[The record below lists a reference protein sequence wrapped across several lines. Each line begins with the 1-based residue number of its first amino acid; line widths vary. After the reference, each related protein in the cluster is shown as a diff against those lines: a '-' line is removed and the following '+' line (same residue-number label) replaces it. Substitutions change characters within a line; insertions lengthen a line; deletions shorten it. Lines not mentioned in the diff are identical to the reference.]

1 MRLYLKNAS
10 TYISHLGRLG
20 SVCRAIPKPRF
31 RGSRTMR
38 TAGII
43 ACLFAG
49 DWFASKVMYGQTS
62 GMLTSAAAPSASRPV
77 IDPNTLV
84 LAALR
89 QSITGPPI
97 ACKVHQQSIAFDQQ
111 VVLSGEYKSA
121 GAGTGQFRYTAR
133 ISSGE
138 TTVDTIQVSDG
149 RLMHTQ
155 MGELSPTKIVNVEKV
170 REAMTSKIRRIDDHP
185 EVYLHL
191 AIGGQPEIL
200 RSLYQKYHW
209 YRSVEGKVGGV
220 DVWQL
225 LGKLRTEPPKLSGTA
240 KIDKD
245 TMALPATTENLPSN
259 VRLTLG
265 RTSNMQYFPYLIEYF
280 RIKKDKDGRAIGLE
294 AVSKIEYSEP
304 TLNPKIADT
313 DFVYRCDFTV
323 DKPEWETDL
332 YLPAP

>member
-1 MRLYLKNAS
+1 MRLYLKIAS
-10 TYISHLGRLG
+10 THISHSRSPR
-20 SVCRAIPKPRF
+20 SVRCEVTKTR
-31 RGSRTMR
+31 SRIAKTIR
-38 TAGII
+38 TTAII
-43 ACLFAG
+43 ACLLVA
-49 DWFASKVMYGQTS
+49 DWFASKVIYGQTS

-84 LAALR
+84 LAAIR

-155 MGELSPTKIVNVEKV
+155 MGELSPTKIVNVEKI
-170 REAMTSKIRRIDDHP
+170 REAMTSKIRRIDEHP

-209 YRSVEGKVGGV
+209 YRSVEGKVGGT

-245 TMALPATTENLPSN
+245 TLALPATTENLPSN

-304 TLNPKIADT
+304 VINPKIADT
-313 DFVYRCDFTV
+313 DFVYRCDVTV

>member
-1 MRLYLKNAS
+1 MRLYLKIAS
-10 TYISHLGRLG
+10 THISHSRSPR
-20 SVCRAIPKPRF
+20 SVRCEVTKTR
-31 RGSRTMR
+31 SRITKTIR
-38 TAGII
+38 TAAII
-43 ACLFAG
+43 ACLLTA
-49 DWFASKVMYGQTS
+49 DWFASKAIYGQTS

-155 MGELSPTKIVNVEKV
+155 MGELSPTKIVNVEKI
-170 REAMTSKIRRIDDHP
+170 REAMTSKIRRIDEHP
-185 EVYLHL
+185 EVYIHL

-209 YRSVEGKVGGV
+209 YRSVEGKVGGT

-225 LGKLRTEPPKLSGTA
+225 LGKLRTEAPKLSGTA
-240 KIDKD
+240 KIDQE
-245 TMALPATTENLPSN
+245 TLALPATTENLPSN

-280 RIKKDKDGRAIGLE
+280 RIKKDKDGRAIGVE
-294 AVSKIEYSEP
+294 AVSKIEYNEP
-304 TLNPKIADT
+304 VLNPKISDT
-313 DFVYRCDFTV
+313 DFVYRCDVTV